1 MATIPSFLKKVAPFI
16 SLGLSATGPLGAMA
30 GNALTTA
37 LGAKPGSSAASVI
50 ASLTTTP
57 PTPEQ
62 IAALQQMDETFKL
75 QMATLKINS
84 LEELQKT
91 IDEDIA
97 SARQRETDMA
107 KAGAKD
113 NTPKWLAGLAALMAA
128 IVSIMLISSHS
139 AILKDPTSAGMA
151 GTVLG
156 YVFGD
161 LKQVYSYYFGS
172 SKGSDDK
179 SATIADIA
187 KS

>member
-1 MATIPSFLKKVAPFI
+1 LAVPSFLKKVAPFI
-16 SLGLSATGPLGAMA
+16 SMGLSATGPLGAMA
-30 GNALTTA
+30 GNALTSA
-37 LGAKPGSSAASVI
+37 LGAKPGSSVTSVI

-57 PTPEQ
+57 PTPDQ
-62 IAALQQMDETFKL
+62 IAALQKQENDFKM
-75 QMATLKINS
+75 QMATLQINS
-84 LEELQKT
+84 IEELEKT

-107 KAGAKD
+107 KAGARD
-113 NTPKWLAGLAALMAA
+113 NTPKWLAALAALMAA
-128 IVSIMLISSHS
+128 TVSILLISGHS
-139 AILKDPTSAGMA
+139 AVLNSPTSAAMA

-156 YVFGD
+156 YVFND